1 MVFFLMAP
9 HLHIADI
16 QLDRVLFLLTCI
28 RRVCVVETH
37 FTQPLLSYGH
47 IYVFPC

>member
-16 QLDRVLFLLTCI
+16 QLDRLLFLLTCI
-28 RRVCVVETH
+28 LRVCEVKTH
-37 FTQPLLSYGH
+37 LTQPLLSYGH
-47 IYVFPC
+47 ISVFPC